1 MYLAISFAQPEE
13 AGLGLFSYAEKHSFV
28 ECVSAPTKDTWPLQR
43 SAGWQQWNPTLQRQS
58 ASEAASHW
66 LRLEHRMQ
74 IENWKWLNFDRIWVK
89 SGHKIVTERTIL
101 ISVNCWHIVF
111 FKALNHFP
119 KNHPLIIAKTTR
131 IILKINTDHH
141 GHWTFQNHQKVLQ
154 FHYSIILSLLFVLIK
169 IIIINIAWLEVS
181 VSQWLQR
188 KEQCEAHQRPCD
200 HGLGDPH

>member
-1 MYLAISFAQPEE
+1 MCEQLYLMSFWICQLHGRRQRNIRCQHPFLISWIIIQIYKNIHISFLYSIWIFVPYCPTLWKHSHHHCLFKGIPGDLLCSEE

-89 SGHKIVTERTIL
+89 SGHKIVTERTLFDI
-101 ISVNCWHIVF
+101 
-111 FKALNHFP
+111 
-119 KNHPLIIAKTTR
+119 
-131 IILKINTDHH
+131 
-141 GHWTFQNHQKVLQ
+141 GE
-154 FHYSIILSLLFVLIK
+154 LLT
-169 IIIINIAWLEVS
+169 NS
-181 VSQWLQR
+181 SR
-188 KEQCEAHQRPCD
+188 R
-200 HGLGDPH
+200 